1 MRSSN
6 ISAPPAASG
15 NGVAPSV
22 LHGPGISKK
31 PLKERDYVLGHSQ
44 REIRRLMNQACILRP
59 ITERLLRNV
68 KIGPGMRVLDLGCG
82 AGDVSLLAGELVG
95 STGWVVGI
103 DRNREVL
110 ALAAERAQV
119 AGLRQI
125 SFQEASVETFSP
137 DEPFDLVI
145 GRYVLIHQSDPLGF
159 LRAAARLVRPGG
171 CLAFHEIRL
180 LQMFDSQPPVP
191 LWQLAVN
198 LIQMACQ
205 SGLPHYDVS
214 SRLIEY
220 FSEAS
225 LPEPDLFCETLV
237 GGGIDSPLYAWAAE
251 TVRSFLPQL
260 AKMGIVLGEL
270 RGIETLESRLREAVV
285 EARSQIVGP
294 AQVCAW
300 ARI

>member
-1 MRSSN
+1 
-6 ISAPPAASG
+6 
-15 NGVAPSV
+15 
-22 LHGPGISKK
+22 
-31 PLKERDYVLGHSQ
+31 
-44 REIRRLMNQACILRP
+44 
-59 ITERLLRNV
+59 
-68 KIGPGMRVLDLGCG
+68 
-82 AGDVSLLAGELVG
+82 
-95 STGWVVGI
+95 
-103 DRNREVL
+103 
-110 ALAAERAQV
+110 
-119 AGLRQI
+119 
-125 SFQEASVETFSP
+125 
-137 DEPFDLVI
+137 
-145 GRYVLIHQSDPLGF
+145 
-159 LRAAARLVRPGG
+159 
-171 CLAFHEIRL
+171 
-180 LQMFDSQPPVP
+180 MFDSQPPVP

-214 SRLIEY
+214 SRLVEY

-237 GGGIDSPLYAWAAE
+237 GGGIDSPLYAWATE

-270 RGIETLESRLREAVV
+270 LGIETLESRLREAVL

>member
-1 MRSSN
+1 
-6 ISAPPAASG
+6 
-15 NGVAPSV
+15 
-22 LHGPGISKK
+22 
-31 PLKERDYVLGHSQ
+31 
-44 REIRRLMNQACILRP
+44 
-59 ITERLLRNV
+59 
-68 KIGPGMRVLDLGCG
+68 MRVLDLGCG

-103 DRNREVL
+103 DRDREVL

-270 RGIETLESRLREAVV
+270 LGVETLESRLREAVV